1 MAQQVAEEAWELEV
15 QSTFM
20 LMQVLRS
27 TAALL
32 KSTERRAETVRI
44 ILILTRAV
52 AVVAYT
58 ATAVFRGKVA
68 PTTEEV
74 AGAAPAVM
82 EELVEWALITLAEA
96 EEEGVAAE
104 LLLMVVQQVNSRRM
118 VATDVVVMVEISH

>member
-1 MAQQVAEEAWELEV
+1 M
-15 QSTFM
+15 
-20 LMQVLRS
+20 
-27 TAALL
+27 
-32 KSTERRAETVRI
+32 RI
-44 ILILTRAV
+44 ILILTQAV

-118 VATDVVVMVEISH
+118 VATDVVVMVEISL